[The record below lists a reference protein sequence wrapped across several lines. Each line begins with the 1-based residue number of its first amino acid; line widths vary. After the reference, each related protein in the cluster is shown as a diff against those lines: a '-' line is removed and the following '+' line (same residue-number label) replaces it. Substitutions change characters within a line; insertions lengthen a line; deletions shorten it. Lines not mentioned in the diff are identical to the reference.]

1 MSMKKKLRKAYESAA
16 PDVWG
21 RVVQACSDQ
30 KLPPYEAA
38 PSQRSVKGNLPNWLT
53 ETLGVT
59 AAVALLICVIIGGA
73 WFVSHYGLSPFE
85 DNPPIQTSE
94 PTETTLPSE
103 TTQPTQTAMPTE
115 TTEIP
120 IMSADAYALSPDG
133 YKVFVFDGIRQ
144 PYQGSGP
151 ELDLS
156 VLTEN
161 YLYVHDQTVDTVY
174 PLSDSE
180 VGCYDITFEHIYY
193 VNSDH
198 SEIIRSDYTAQ
209 GQTVLYQSENEITW
223 FDYYGFNAEGWL
235 LVVEDQTKVILLS
248 LATGTSET
256 LMEQYYIEEA
266 YYDATSLSYTSEDMG
281 ATIMWHGKITEDGEY
296 STYIYYVE
304 TKENEEPTWH

>member
-103 TTQPTQTAMPTE
+103 TTQPTQTSEPPE
-115 TTEIP
+115 TTTPDETTPDDTIP
-120 IMSADAYALSPDG
+120 LQSTVINDYSHGLWQSAVYVEGRYDDKGWDIDGCVDSYLYCFDMKTGERTLICDEPVKSGLSCQTPDFIFYVTEANPRQMVCSLPDG
-133 YKVFVFDGIRQ
+133 SNQFV
-144 PYQGSGP
+144 
-151 ELDLS
+151 
-156 VLTEN
+156 
-161 YLYVHDQTVDTVY
+161 
-174 PLSDSE
+174 
-180 VGCYDITFEHIYY
+180 CYEAQYADITDITSVAPIGTLGILEGDQYLIQYNFE
-193 VNSDH
+193 SDASQLLMEYEYIGSFYLGILDH
-198 SEIIRSDYTAQ
+198 ARVVEFKD
-209 GQTVLYQSENEITW
+209 
-223 FDYYGFNAEGWL
+223 AEGRYWAYYL
-235 LVVEDQTKVILLS
+235 DTK
-248 LATGTSET
+248 E
-256 LMEQYYIEEA
+256 IEE
-266 YYDATSLSYTSEDMG
+266 S
-281 ATIMWHGKITEDGEY
+281 W
-296 STYIYYVE
+296 
-304 TKENEEPTWH
+304 